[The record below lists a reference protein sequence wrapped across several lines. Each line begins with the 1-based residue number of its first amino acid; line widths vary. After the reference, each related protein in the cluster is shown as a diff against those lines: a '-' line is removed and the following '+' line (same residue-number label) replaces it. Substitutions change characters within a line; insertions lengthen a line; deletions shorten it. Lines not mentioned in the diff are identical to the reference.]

1 MSKSI
6 PDIVPDPELLLS
18 LEPEEVG
25 GVILEHLNSLDPRET
40 EALSRYNFSLADWI
54 GEYSPEC
61 NEDEIK
67 KVLMEGWV
75 WLEREGLLAP
85 KPGSEEGWFF
95 VTRRGKSFKSH
106 ADYTAYRRNDLLPR
120 RMLHPNIA
128 QASMPSFSRGVYD
141 TAVFNAFK
149 EVEIAV
155 RKRGEYS
162 ENDVGT
168 KLMRKAF
175 HHQSGPLRDVN
186 LQTAERE
193 ALSSLFAGAIGLY
206 KNPHSHRNVAL
217 GAEEAAEMVILAS
230 HLLRIAESGRV
241 DQESE
246 REPNGI

>member
-1 MSKSI
+1 M
-6 PDIVPDPELLLS
+6 
-18 LEPEEVG
+18 
-25 GVILEHLNSLDPRET
+25 
-40 EALSRYNFSLADWI
+40 SRYNFSLAHWI
-54 GEYSPEC
+54 EEYSPGC
-61 NEDEIK
+61 NDDEIK

-106 ADYTAYRRNDLLPR
+106 ADYTAYRRTDLLPR
-120 RMLHPNIA
+120 RMLHPNVA

-155 RKRGEYS
+155 RKRGGYS
-162 ENDVGT
+162 ENDIGT
-168 KLMRKAF
+168 KLMRNAF
-175 HHQSGPLRDVN
+175 HHTSGRLRDVK
-186 LQTAERE
+186 LQNPERE

-206 KNPHSHRNVAL
+206 KNPHSHRNVSL

-230 HLLRIAESGRV
+230 HLLKTVESISAPE
-241 DQESE
+241 ESDEE
-246 REPNGI
+246 RGSC